1 MAGLSDEQLADR
13 CAQASPA
20 VSRLGASSKGR
31 TVASLCGTHVHAW
44 PAPHPWA
51 TRADLTAGVQ
61 DAATLDVVL
70 GWLAEH
76 GSHGWTVLVRER
88 DVGHSQ
94 LVAAGLAPWSREPVF
109 ALPSADAAA
118 LRAEPPEGVAVGP
131 AADRAEFVAGYGAW
145 MADLDLAEQ
154 LVAAD
159 DVGHPAWSHLVA
171 RHEGRPVG
179 AAMVRFADG
188 TGYVSALG
196 VTAGLR
202 GRGVGAALAVA
213 AARVAAAGTTVT
225 WLHATDEGA
234 RLYSA
239 VGFRQVDVHVLLAP
253 AGTPPEQ

>member
-1 MAGLSDEQLADR
+1 MASMSDEELADR

-20 VSRLGASSKGR
+20 VSRLGAASSGR
-31 TVASLCGTHVHAW
+31 TVASVHGIHVHAW

-51 TRADLTAGVQ
+51 TRADLTAGVP
-61 DAATLDVVL
+61 DAATLGDVL

-76 GSHGWTVLVRER
+76 GRHGWTVLVRER
-88 DVGHSQ
+88 DVGLPQ
-94 LVAAGLAPWSREPVF
+94 LAAVGLVPWSLEPVF
-109 ALPSADAAA
+109 ALPSAEAAA
-118 LRAEPPEGVAVGP
+118 LRAEPPDGVAVGP

-145 MADLDLAEQ
+145 MDDVELAEQ
-154 LVAAD
+154 LVAAG
-159 DVGHPAWSHLVA
+159 DVGHPRWSHLVA
-171 RHEGRPVG
+171 RHDGRPVG

-202 GRGVGAALAVA
+202 RRGVGAAIAVA
-213 AARVAAAGTTVT
+213 AARVAAEGTSVT

-234 RLYSA
+234 QLYSA
-239 VGFRQVDVHVLLAP
+239 LGFRQVDVHVLLAP